1 MLQQLRSGTALL
13 PLLVGLASG
22 AQDGEDVHPWV
33 ATIPVPET
41 ASLGVDFGY
50 SSKWFD
56 KGEVLPQTF
65 EGEPQDLL
73 EDAAARLD
81 AGEVTARVLHQLAFG
96 LVRTGRF
103 GEGHLRLLDGC
114 FQLYAA
120 AVEADAEDFEL
131 RVDFA
136 SALSLGAMLLRS
148 RELLDGCLEQYE
160 GALELEPGDHRVW
173 SRMSMDCFYFYLR
186 TREVEEDASLLDQA
200 LEYAEAA
207 VEAAPEELGPHVR
220 LADLQVGIVAAR
232 LPEDAVSALADAM
245 EALADGARGS
255 EGGEEV
261 AVCAEV
267 CWCWY
272 LTMPLL
278 MEATPGEGA
287 APAGPE
293 PGPKPSR
300 RGSTVPWRAS
310 RGSRTMT

>member
-1 MLQQLRSGTALL
+1 
-13 PLLVGLASG
+13 
-22 AQDGEDVHPWV
+22 
-33 ATIPVPET
+33 
-41 ASLGVDFGY
+41 
-50 SSKWFD
+50 
-56 KGEVLPQTF
+56 
-65 EGEPQDLL
+65 
-73 EDAAARLD
+73 
-81 AGEVTARVLHQLAFG
+81 
-96 LVRTGRF
+96 
-103 GEGHLRLLDGC
+103 
-114 FQLYAA
+114 
-120 AVEADAEDFEL
+120 
-131 RVDFA
+131 
-136 SALSLGAMLLRS
+136 
-148 RELLDGCLEQYE
+148 
-160 GALELEPGDHRVW
+160 
-173 SRMSMDCFYFYLR
+173 MDCFYFYLPP
-186 TREVEEDASLLDQA
+186 REVEEDASLLDQA

-220 LADLQVGIVAAR
+220 LAELLVGIVAAR